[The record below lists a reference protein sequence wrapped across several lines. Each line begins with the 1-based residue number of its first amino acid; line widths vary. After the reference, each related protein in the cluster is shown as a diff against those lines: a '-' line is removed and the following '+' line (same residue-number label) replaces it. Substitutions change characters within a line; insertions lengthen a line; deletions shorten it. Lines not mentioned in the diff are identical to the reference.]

1 MSNPAYAV
9 KQVLVLRKDLGMR
22 TGKMV
27 VQGSHA
33 SRRVVVPN
41 QHNPLVIE
49 WQKDDVTSSIGL
61 RVESEA
67 ELVAIYQAAQAA
79 GLLCSLVEDLGF
91 TEFHGVPTKTCVAV
105 GPGLVEEVDLIT
117 GHLKTLWLS

>member
-1 MSNPAYAV
+1 MSNPTYAV

-41 QHNPLVIE
+41 QDHPLVIE
-49 WQKDDVTSSIGL
+49 WQKGNVTPSACV

-67 ELVAIYQAAQAA
+67 ELVAIYEAARAA

-91 TEFHGVPTKTCVAV
+91 TEFHGVATKTCVAV
-105 GPGLVEEVDLIT
+105 GPGLVNEVDLIT
-117 GHLKTLWLS
+117 GHLKTL

>member
-1 MSNPAYAV
+1 MSNPTYAV

-27 VQGSHA
+27 VQASHA

-41 QHNPLVIE
+41 QDHPLVIE
-49 WQKDDVTSSIGL
+49 WQKNNATRSICL

-67 ELVAIYQAAQAA
+67 ELVAIYEKAQAA
-79 GLLCSLVEDLGF
+79 GLLCSLVEDLGL
-91 TEFHGVPTKTCVAV
+91 TEFHGVKTKTCVAI
-105 GPGLVEEVDLIT
+105 GPGLADQIDLIT
-117 GHLKTLWLS
+117 GHLKTL

>member
-41 QHNPLVIE
+41 QDHPLVIE
-49 WQKDDVTSSIGL
+49 WQKDNATRSICL
-61 RVESEA
+61 RVESET
-67 ELVAIYQAAQAA
+67 ELVLSMKKPKQQ
-79 GLLCSLVEDLGF
+79 GC
-91 TEFHGVPTKTCVAV
+91 CVA
-105 GPGLVEEVDLIT
+105 
-117 GHLKTLWLS
+117 